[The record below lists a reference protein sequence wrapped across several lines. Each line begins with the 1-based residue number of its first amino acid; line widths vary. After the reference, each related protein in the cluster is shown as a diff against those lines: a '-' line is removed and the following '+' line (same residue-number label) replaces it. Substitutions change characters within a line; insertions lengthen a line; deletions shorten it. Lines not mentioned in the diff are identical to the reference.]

1 MYTSRQVEQSP
12 IRATADDRRVSPAA
26 WPYLRDP
33 CDLSAAAQWR
43 WIAVPGAASIAAYS
57 LALDSY

>member
-1 MYTSRQVEQSP
+1 MYTSRQVDPSS
-12 IRATADDRRVSPAA
+12 IKATADDRRVSSAV

-43 WIAVPGAASIAAYS
+43 WITVPGAASIAAYS
-57 LALDSY
+57 LGLDLY